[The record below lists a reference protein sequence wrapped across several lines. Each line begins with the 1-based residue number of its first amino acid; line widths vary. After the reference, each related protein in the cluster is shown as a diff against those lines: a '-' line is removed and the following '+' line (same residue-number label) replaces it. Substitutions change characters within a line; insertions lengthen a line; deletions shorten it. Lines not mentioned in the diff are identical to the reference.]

1 MGVELYI
8 LFSQSLSV
16 EDINRWMEGYDY
28 TMRFMSYEDVK
39 LYEEFVERMDK
50 ETDQDKR
57 YSLYKVLTDAFPF
70 LFHVIDPALDD
81 SKETKWKLFCMGKRG
96 FHALNTWDQM
106 RKKRVITDCCG
117 KLTHEQSIDFAAN
130 FMPKGFPIGK
140 LDYIYWG

>member
-70 LFHVIDPALDD
+70 LFH
-81 SKETKWKLFCMGKRG
+81 
-96 FHALNTWDQM
+96 
-106 RKKRVITDCCG
+106 RK
-117 KLTHEQSIDFAAN
+117 
-130 FMPKGFPIGK
+130 
-140 LDYIYWG
+140 